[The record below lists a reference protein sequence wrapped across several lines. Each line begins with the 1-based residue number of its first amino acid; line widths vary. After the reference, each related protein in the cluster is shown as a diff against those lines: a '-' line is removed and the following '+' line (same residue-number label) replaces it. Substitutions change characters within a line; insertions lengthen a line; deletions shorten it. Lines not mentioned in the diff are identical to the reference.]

1 MNEFNVLR
9 KPKERLFKN
18 TQNMTIEESLQYE
31 KEFSTN
37 EIVIPMIKRIGAGNI
52 GSRTILRNGQEF
64 ICYIERY
71 NKDRK
76 FYPVGIEGRDMGYEK
91 NVVPIAI
98 YNKDYDDLVPLTSD
112 MIKNAELVC
121 EHTSDL
127 WAITGERKGN
137 KWYWSKNW
145 INEKFV
151 GFKQIVK
158 GSDNGYRCRM
168 DIHVAGDAWI
178 SEEEIT
184 GSIRMIDNEDDR
196 AIMYFVTFTDDIYS
210 PKPKDGIYP
219 IFNKSDLAS

>member
-1 MNEFNVLR
+1 
-9 KPKERLFKN
+9 
-18 TQNMTIEESLQYE
+18 
-31 KEFSTN
+31 
-37 EIVIPMIKRIGAGNI
+37 MIKKIGG
-52 GSRTILRNGQEF
+52 GRTVLKNGQDF

-71 NKDRK
+71 SDNRK
-76 FYPVGIEGRDMGYEK
+76 FYPVSVYERDMGYGG

-98 YNKDYDDLVPLTSD
+98 YNDNYEYLAPLTSE
-112 MIKNAELVC
+112 MIKDAELVC
-121 EHTSDL
+121 EHYDQ

-145 INEKFV
+145 LHEKFE

-168 DIHVAGDAWI
+168 KIRVAGDAWI
-178 SEEEIT
+178 SEEEVT
-184 GSIRMIDNEDDR
+184 GSIRMIDSENDR

>member
-1 MNEFNVLR
+1 MNEIKVLS
-9 KPKERLFKN
+9 KPKNRVFKN
-18 TQNMTIEESLQYE
+18 VQNMSFEESLQYE

-37 EIVIPMIKRIGAGNI
+37 EII
-52 GSRTILRNGQEF
+52 
-64 ICYIERY
+64 
-71 NKDRK
+71 
-76 FYPVGIEGRDMGYEK
+76 
-91 NVVPIAI
+91 VP
-98 YNKDYDDLVPLTSD
+98 
-112 MIKNAELVC
+112 MIKNAHLVC

-184 GSIRMIDNEDDR
+184 GSIRMIDNENDR

-219 IFNKSDLAS
+219 IFNKSDLSS